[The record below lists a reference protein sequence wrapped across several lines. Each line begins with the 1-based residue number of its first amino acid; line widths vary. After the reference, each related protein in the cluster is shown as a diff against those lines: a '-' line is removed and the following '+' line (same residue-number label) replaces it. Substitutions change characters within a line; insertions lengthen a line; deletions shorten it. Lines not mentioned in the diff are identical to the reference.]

1 MYGHAGFESY
11 ELWAE
16 KTFNMIKYVMVE
28 NVNNHK
34 FYLENELQ
42 SNIYDYISKIN
53 EKLKINKTYQSVL
66 AKINLHNTDEKPKI
80 GAIVMNCNPFTY
92 GHEYLIDIASK
103 LVDLL
108 FVFVVGRE

>member
-1 MYGHAGFESY
+1 M
-11 ELWAE
+11 
-16 KTFNMIKYVMVE
+16 K
-28 NVNNHK
+28 
-34 FYLENELQ
+34 
-42 SNIYDYISKIN
+42 
-53 EKLKINKTYQSVL
+53 KLKINKTYQSVL

-108 FVFVVGRE
+108 FVFVVEENKSVFSFENRFSMVRDATKKI